1 MKVRFLKILQ
11 RYAYC
16 GGVFILLACS
26 VNGNGGEGL
35 APFQTEA
42 FKEYWYS
49 GKAELTR
56 YRLEQARYG
65 EIHPGEA
72 VLIFV
77 TEDFLPGEQV
87 KYEFGERPA
96 DALSALKLNFTRHFF
111 TGVYPYNIMTS
122 VFTPVDF
129 SKTGSLKVAS
139 SAQEWCGQTYMQL
152 NKRGGKFKG
161 VFHSYFQAEADR
173 EFELENAL
181 LEDEIWARIRLNPA
195 SLPVGEIRIIP
206 GTQYL
211 RMSHKPVR
219 VENAQAAL
227 GDSLDPALSPD
238 SIKIYRVQ
246 YRDLP
251 RILTICFEAQFPY
264 RILAWEEKILDGF
277 RDPKWLAT
285 RAVRTHSLVTDYWT
299 KNSAADS
306 TYRKMLGM

>member
-1 MKVRFLKILQ
+1 MYSPKCRQCFTALSIAFTL
-11 RYAYC
+11 
-16 GGVFILLACS
+16 FACS
-26 VNGNGGEGL
+26 VNDRGGEGQ
-35 APFQTEA
+35 ASFPTAA
-42 FKEYWYS
+42 FKAYWYS

-56 YRLEQARYG
+56 YRLQQARYG

-77 TEDFLPGEQV
+77 TEDFLPDKQV
-87 KYEFGERPA
+87 KHEIGERPA
-96 DALSALKLNFTRHFF
+96 KALSVLKLNFTRHFF
-111 TGVYPYNIMTS
+111 TGIYPYSMMTS
-122 VFTPVDF
+122 VFTPVEV

-152 NKRGGKFKG
+152 NQRGGKFKG

-173 EFELENAL
+173 EFELESAW
-181 LEDEIWARIRLNPA
+181 LEDELWAQIRLNPA
-195 SLPVGEIRIIP
+195 SLPVGQIRIIP

-211 RMSHKPVR
+211 RLSHHPIR
-219 VENAQAAL
+219 VENAQATL

-238 SIKIYRVQ
+238 SIKVYRLQ

-251 RILTICFEAQFPY
+251 RILKISFEAPFPY

-277 RDPKWLAT
+277 KDPQWLTT
-285 RAVRTHSLVTDYWT
+285 RAVRSHSLVTDYWM

>member
-1 MKVRFLKILQ
+1 MRFWKCWRRFAALSI
-11 RYAYC
+11 A
-16 GGVFILLACS
+16 FILFACS
-26 VNGNGGEGL
+26 VNGNGGEGG
-35 APFQTEA
+35 APLQNEA
-42 FKEYWYS
+42 LKNYWYS

-77 TEDFLPGEQV
+77 TEDFLPGKQV

-96 DALSALKLNFTRHFF
+96 EALSVLKLNFTRHFF
-111 TGVYPYNIMTS
+111 TGIYPYNMMTS
-122 VFTPVDF
+122 VFTPVDL
-129 SKTGSLKVAS
+129 SKTGSLKVTS
-139 SAQEWCGQTYMQL
+139 SSQEWCGQTYMQL
-152 NKRGGKFKG
+152 NNRGGKFEG
-161 VFHSYFQAEADR
+161 LFHSYFQAEADR
-173 EFELENAL
+173 ELELENAL

-211 RMSHKPVR
+211 RLSHKPIR
-219 VENAQAAL
+219 VEKAQATL

-251 RILTICFEAQFPY
+251 RILTICFEAQFPH
-264 RILAWEEKILDGF
+264 RILAWEEKILEGF
-277 RDPKWLAT
+277 RDPKWLVT
-285 RAVRTHSLVTDYWT
+285 RAVRSHSLVTDYWT
-299 KNSAADS
+299 KNSASDS

>member
-1 MKVRFLKILQ
+1 MKVRFLKSLQ

-26 VNGNGGEGL
+26 AGNGGEGQSL
-35 APFQTEA
+35 AQSEA

-77 TEDFLPGEQV
+77 TEDFLPDKQV
-87 KYEFGERPA
+87 KHEIGERPA
-96 DALSALKLNFTRHFF
+96 DALSVLKLNFTRHFF
-111 TGVYPYNIMTS
+111 TGVYPYNMMVS
-122 VFTPVDF
+122 VFTPVEV
-129 SKTGSLKVAS
+129 SKTGSLKVTS
-139 SAQEWCGQTYMQL
+139 STQEWCGQTYMQL

-181 LEDEIWARIRLNPA
+181 LEDEVWARIRLNPA
-195 SLPVGEIRIIP
+195 SLPAGDIRIIP

-211 RMSHKPVR
+211 RLSHKPIR
-219 VENAQAAL
+219 VEKAQAAL

-251 RILTICFEAQFPY
+251 RILTIRFEAQFPH

-277 RDPKWLAT
+277 REPKWLTT
-285 RAVRTHSLVTDYWT
+285 RAVRTHSLFTDYWT

-306 TYRKMLGM
+306 TYRKKLGM